1 MIGLCSDLCH
11 RFDRRLREVEAH
23 VEALNQI
30 GHFHTKTEL
39 EALDDLANGDGAANS
54 SEAEQGSSDD
64 VMCYEGEP
72 ILKVID
78 RLEKENDALT
88 DGIADCLAEI
98 DELEQELAELRARL
112 DHTADKA
119 EGSAK
124 PVTRKRRRGDKAA
137 YARGRKE
144 GFEKGWTEG
153 RKLCGY
159 LHPRPWV
166 QGSVT

>member
-39 EALDDLANGDGAANS
+39 E
-54 SEAEQGSSDD
+54 EGSSDD